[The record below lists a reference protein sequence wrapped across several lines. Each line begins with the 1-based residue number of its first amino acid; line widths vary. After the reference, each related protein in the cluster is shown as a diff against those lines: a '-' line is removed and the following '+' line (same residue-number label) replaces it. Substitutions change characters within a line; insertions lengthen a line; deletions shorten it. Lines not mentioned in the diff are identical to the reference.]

1 MTSVELGWLSGL
13 DASTMVAPYPGWT
26 SESSYLQ
33 TSVIPEHI
41 DTIFDHE
48 LQQNATCN
56 SFSLHHA
63 PSNTGILDETYPE
76 YLNPVQCKDAAQP
89 TDDSLSWQ
97 MPNVHADFVA
107 TVCQQRTV
115 SDTRFHA
122 GDASSK
128 ERAGED
134 LLFWEDIQSFDTF

>member
-26 SESSYLQ
+26 SESSYVQ

-41 DTIFDHE
+41 DTIFDDG
-48 LQQNATCN
+48 LQQNATCS

-63 PSNTGILDETYPE
+63 PSNAGTLDEMYPE

-89 TDDSLSWQ
+89 TDDLLSWQ
-97 MPNVHADFVA
+97 MPKVRADFVV
-107 TVCQQRTV
+107 TVRQQRTV

-122 GDASSK
+122 GDQSLK
-128 ERAGED
+128 ERDGAK
-134 LLFWEDIQSFDTF
+134 LSFWEDIQSFDSF